1 MRDAVSGQLNL
12 QNNYIHQEDFKE
24 AVPFY
29 PYDDKNLK
37 KHGEITIVQSTGG
50 SRLEMLMQTN

>member
-24 AVPFY
+24 AVPFC
-29 PYDDKNLK
+29 PYDDKIE